1 MGDVE
6 SVFAKANAM
15 ADIEAEDT
23 AIVIL
28 KFKNGALALLK
39 QQQL

>member
-6 SVFAKANAM
+6 SVFAKSTKAL

-23 AIVIL
+23 AVVIL
-28 KFKNGALALLK
+28 KFKNAQT
-39 QQQL
+39 QQTRKRN